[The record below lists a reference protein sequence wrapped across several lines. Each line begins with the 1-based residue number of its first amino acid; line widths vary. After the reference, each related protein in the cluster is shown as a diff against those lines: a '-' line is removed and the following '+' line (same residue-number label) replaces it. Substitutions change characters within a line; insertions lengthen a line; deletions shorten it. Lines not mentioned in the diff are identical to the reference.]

1 MKVDFNNTENAFEYK
16 SNLQLKKAQNIFK
29 LMKNKGVV
37 TLGSWATKFALKIN
51 LPINYLIKKTIFEQF
66 CGGENVIDSAKRI
79 KDLEKYNVGTILDY
93 SSEGKDSEVAFDKTV
108 FEIIKTIDK
117 AKDNIS
123 VPFSVFKVT
132 GLARISILK
141 KAYNNKFQ
149 LTPDEKEKFER
160 IKYRMNHICKYA
172 NENNVP
178 IFIDAEESW
187 IQDTIDRLSEDMMLS
202 YNKEKAIVFTTLQF
216 YRIDRLEYLKE
227 LHQQSINKGYKLGVK
242 LVRGAYMEKERNRAI
257 AKNYKDPIQKSKED
271 TDKDFNIALE
281 YCIKNINDIS
291 ICAGTHNEESSMCLI
306 NLMSKY
312 KINNDDPRVYYS
324 QLLGMSDHI
333 SFNLSKAKYN
343 VAKYVPYGPIKEVMP
358 YLIRRAEENSSV
370 SSQSNREL
378 SLIEE
383 EIKRRKNIK

>member
-141 KAYNNKFQ
+141 KAYNNKFK